1 MLSYNQY
8 YEEISMTNMSNK
20 FEADTGKILDIV
32 INSLYSEREI
42 FLRELISNA
51 SDALDKRKYLGL
63 TDKNINNSSQA
74 PEIKIEVNNKDKIL
88 IISDNGIGMNEDDL
102 KSSLGTIARS
112 GTKAFLEQIS
122 KNSKDKKTDMSMIG
136 QFGVGFYASFMVA
149 DSVEVVS
156 MKAGEDQGWKW
167 SSDGKSG
174 FNLEKTN
181 KENVGT
187 SITLKLKKD
196 AKEFL
201 EETRLQF
208 IVRKYSDHIS
218 YPVKLF
224 EIDKKDAEEKTLNE
238 ASALW
243 TRPAKEI
250 KEEQYQEFFSH
261 IGAGFGK
268 PLLTMHNNTEGTISY
283 TNLICIPS
291 TRPFDLFN
299 PDRKSSLKLYIN
311 RVFITDKCD
320 ALVPSYLRF
329 VKGLVDTQDI
339 DLNVSREMLQNNP
352 AVAKISKSL
361 VGKIL
366 KELKKVSEKN
376 LDGYENFWKEYGAV
390 LKEGLY
396 EDAERKET
404 LLDLCRFSTNE
415 NDKPISL
422 SEYLEKMPD
431 NQKDIYY
438 ISAETNAQ
446 ALASPHLEG
455 FKSKKIP
462 VLIMTDAIDQFWLPM
477 IGSFKEKKFTSIT
490 QGKINLDDLNSKDKD
505 KKSDNKDQKEK
516 QDKEYVDLIAQLKVV
531 LGEQVKDIRLSSKLT
546 DSPVCLVADEGDMDI
561 AMEQLMAQRDTNY
574 KGAPRILEINGDHS
588 LIKNMKSLIS
598 KKENNDLVNDAGTLL
613 FEQAR
618 LMEGKMPADPAQFS
632 KIMNQ
637 FLLKAIPN

>member
-1 MLSYNQY
+1 
-8 YEEISMTNMSNK
+8 MTNMSNK

-42 FLRELISNA
+42 FLRELVSNA

-63 TDKNINNSSQA
+63 TNKKIDNSSA
-74 PEIKIEVNNKDKIL
+74 MSEIKIEVNSKEKTL
-88 IISDNGIGMNEDDL
+88 TISDNGIGMNEEDL

-112 GTKAFLEQIS
+112 GTKAFLEQMSESS
-122 KNSKDKKTDMSMIG
+122 KEKKPDMSLIG

-149 DSVEVVS
+149 DSVEVLS
-156 MKAGEDQGWKW
+156 KKAGEEDAWKW
-167 SSDGKSG
+167 TSDGKTG
-174 FNLEKTN
+174 FDLEKTI
-181 KENVGT
+181 KEDAGT
-187 SITLKLKKD
+187 SVKLNLKKD

-218 YPVKLF
+218 FPVKLI
-224 EIDKKDAEEKTLNE
+224 EIDKKDAEEKILNE

-250 KEEQYQEFFSH
+250 KDEQYQEFFSH

-268 PLLTMHNNTEGTISY
+268 PLLTMHNKTEGTISY

-352 AVAKISKSL
+352 AVTKISKSL

-366 KELKKVSEKN
+366 RELKKVSEKN
-376 LDGYENFWKEYGAV
+376 IDGYKEFWKEYGAV

-396 EDAERKET
+396 EDIERKET
-404 LLDLCRFSTNE
+404 LLDLCRFSSNE
-415 NDKPISL
+415 SEDVVSL
-422 SEYLEKMPD
+422 TEYLDKIPES
-431 NQKDIYY
+431 QKDIYY
-438 ISAETNAQ
+438 ISSETRAQ
-446 ALASPHLEG
+446 AIASPHLEG
-455 FKSKKIP
+455 FKSKNIP

-477 IGSFKEKKFTSIT
+477 IGSFKDKKFISIT
-490 QGKINLDDLNSKDKD
+490 QGQINLDDLDEKNKDKD
-505 KKSDNKDQKEK
+505 IENKEQKEK
-516 QDKEYVDLIAQLKVV
+516 QDKEFVDLIAQMKVV

-546 DSPVCLVADEGDMDI
+546 DSPVCLVADDGDMDI

-588 LIKNMKSLIS
+588 LIKNMKSLLS
-598 KKENNDLVNDAGTLL
+598 KKENNDLVSDAGTLL

-618 LMEGKMPADPAQFS
+618 LMEGKMPSDPAQFS

-637 FLLKAIPN
+637 FLLKVIPE

>member
-1 MLSYNQY
+1 
-8 YEEISMTNMSNK
+8 MTNMSNK

-42 FLRELISNA
+42 FLRELVSNA

-63 TDKNINNSSQA
+63 TDKKINNSSDA
-74 PEIKIEVNNKDKIL
+74 SEIKIEVNNKEKIL
-88 IISDNGIGMNEDDL
+88 TISDNGIGMNEEDL

-112 GTKAFLEQIS
+112 GTKAFLEQVAG
-122 KNSKDKKTDMSMIG
+122 NTKDKKSDMSMIG

-156 MKAGEDQGWKW
+156 KKAGEEQAWKW
-167 SSDGKSG
+167 SSDGKTG
-174 FNLEKTN
+174 FDLVETD
-181 KENVGT
+181 KETAGT

-201 EETRLQF
+201 DETRLQF
-208 IVRKYSDHIS
+208 VVRKYSDHIS
-218 YPVKLF
+218 YPVKLL

-243 TRPAKEI
+243 TRPSKDI
-250 KEEQYQEFFSH
+250 TEEQYQEFFSH

-329 VKGLVDTQDI
+329 IKGLVDTQDI

-352 AVAKISKSL
+352 AVSKISKSL

-366 KELKKVSEKN
+366 REIKKVSEKN
-376 LDGYENFWKEYGAV
+376 VDGYKNFWKEYGAV

-404 LLDLCRFSTNE
+404 LLDLCRFSSNE
-415 NDKPISL
+415 NDEIMSL
-422 SEYLEKMPD
+422 SSYLDKMPE
-431 NQKDIYY
+431 NQKEIYY
-438 ISAETNAQ
+438 ISAETRSQ

-455 FKSKKIP
+455 FKSKNIP

-477 IGSFKEKKFTSIT
+477 IGSFKDKKFTSIT
-490 QGKINLDDLNSKDKD
+490 QGQINLDDLDEKNKD
-505 KKSDNKDQKEK
+505 KKSENKDQKEK
-516 QDKEYVDLIAQLKVV
+516 QDKEFVDLIAQMKIV
-531 LGEQVKDIRLSSKLT
+531 LGEHVKDIRLSSKLT
-546 DSPVCLVADEGDMDI
+546 DSPVCLVADDGDMDI

-588 LIKNMKSLIS
+588 LIKNMKSLLS
-598 KKENNDLVNDAGTLL
+598 KKENNDLVSDAGTLL

-618 LMEGKMPADPAQFS
+618 LLEGKMPADPAQFS

-637 FLLKAIPN
+637 FLIKAIPE

>member
-1 MLSYNQY
+1 
-8 YEEISMTNMSNK
+8 MTDMSNK

-42 FLRELISNA
+42 FLRELVSNA

-63 TDKNINNSSQA
+63 TDKKINDSSESS
-74 PEIKIEVNNKDKIL
+74 EIKIRVNSKEKTL
-88 IISDNGIGMNEDDL
+88 TISDNGIGMNEEDL

-112 GTKAFLEQIS
+112 GTKAFLEQMS
-122 KNSKDKKTDMSMIG
+122 ASSKDKKPDMSLIG

-149 DSVEVVS
+149 DSVEVLS
-156 MKAGEDQGWKW
+156 KKAGEEDAWKW
-167 SSDGKSG
+167 SSDGKTG
-174 FNLEKTN
+174 FNLEKVS
-181 KENVGT
+181 KEKVGT
-187 SITLKLKKD
+187 SITLYLKKD

-218 YPVKLF
+218 FPVKFF
-224 EIDKKDAEEKTLNE
+224 EIDKKDAEEKVLNE

-268 PLLTMHNNTEGTISY
+268 PLITMHNKTEGTISY

-366 KELKKVSEKN
+366 RELKKVSEKN
-376 LDGYENFWKEYGAV
+376 LDGYKDFWKEYGAV

-396 EDAERKET
+396 EDAERKEA

-415 NDKPISL
+415 NESIISL
-422 SEYLEKMPD
+422 SQYLEKMPET
-431 NQKDIYY
+431 QKDIYY
-438 ISAETNAQ
+438 ISSETSAQ

-455 FKSKKIP
+455 FKSKNIP

-477 IGSFKEKKFTSIT
+477 IGSFKDKKFTSIT
-490 QGKINLDDLNSKDKD
+490 QGQINLDELDEKDKE
-505 KKSDNKDQKEK
+505 KNTENKDQKEK
-516 QDKEYVDLIAQLKVV
+516 QDKEFVDLIAQMKIV
-531 LGEQVKDIRLSSKLT
+531 LGDQVKDIRLSSKLT
-546 DSPVCLVADEGDMDI
+546 DSPVCLVADDGDMDI

-574 KGAPRILEINGDHS
+574 QGAPRILEINGDHS
-588 LIKNMKSLIS
+588 LIKNMKSLLG
-598 KKENNDLVNDAGTLL
+598 KKENNELVSDAGTLL

-618 LMEGKMPADPAQFS
+618 LMEGKMPSDPAQFS

-637 FLLKAIPN
+637 FLLKVIPD

>member
-1 MLSYNQY
+1 
-8 YEEISMTNMSNK
+8 MTNMSNK

-42 FLRELISNA
+42 FLRELVSNA

-63 TDKNINNSSQA
+63 TDKKINNSSDA
-74 PEIKIEVNNKDKIL
+74 SEIKIEVNNKEKIL
-88 IISDNGIGMNEDDL
+88 TISDNGIGMNEEDL

-112 GTKAFLEQIS
+112 GTKAFLEQVAG
-122 KNSKDKKTDMSMIG
+122 NTKDKKADMSMIG

-156 MKAGEDQGWKW
+156 KKAGEEQAWKW
-167 SSDGKSG
+167 SSDGKTG
-174 FNLEKTN
+174 FDLVETD
-181 KENVGT
+181 KETAGT

-201 EETRLQF
+201 DETRLQF
-208 IVRKYSDHIS
+208 VVRKYSDHIS
-218 YPVKLF
+218 YPVKLL

-243 TRPAKEI
+243 TRPSKDI
-250 KEEQYQEFFSH
+250 TEEQYQEFFSH

-329 VKGLVDTQDI
+329 IKGLVDTQDI

-352 AVAKISKSL
+352 AVSKISKSL

-366 KELKKVSEKN
+366 REIKKVSEKN
-376 LDGYENFWKEYGAV
+376 VDGYKNFWKEYGAV

-415 NDKPISL
+415 NDEIMSL
-422 SEYLEKMPD
+422 SSYLDKMPE
-431 NQKDIYY
+431 NQKEIYY
-438 ISAETNAQ
+438 ISAETRSQ

-455 FKSKKIP
+455 FKSKNIP

-477 IGSFKEKKFTSIT
+477 IGSFKDKKFTSIT
-490 QGKINLDDLNSKDKD
+490 QGQINLDDLDEKNKD
-505 KKSDNKDQKEK
+505 KKSENKDQKEK
-516 QDKEYVDLIAQLKVV
+516 QDKEFVDLIAQMKVV

-546 DSPVCLVADEGDMDI
+546 DSPVCLVADDGDMDI

-588 LIKNMKSLIS
+588 LIKNMKSLLS
-598 KKENNDLVNDAGTLL
+598 KKENNDLVSDAGTLL

-618 LMEGKMPADPAQFS
+618 LLEGKMPADPAQFS

-637 FLLKAIPN
+637 FLIKAIPE

>member
-1 MLSYNQY
+1 MS
-8 YEEISMTNMSNK
+8 NMSNQ

-51 SDALDKRKYLGL
+51 SDALDKRKYLSL
-63 TDKNINNSSQA
+63 TDKKIAGSSEA
-74 PEIKIEVNNKDKIL
+74 PEIKIEINNKEKTL
-88 IISDNGIGMNEDDL
+88 TISDNGIGMNEEDL

-122 KNSKDKKTDMSMIG
+122 KNSKEKKSDMSMIG

-149 DSVEVVS
+149 DNVEVVS
-156 MKAGEDQGWKW
+156 KKAGEEQAWKW
-167 SSDGKSG
+167 FSDGKTG
-174 FNLEKTN
+174 FNLEKSN
-181 KENVGT
+181 KDNIGT
-187 SITLKLKKD
+187 SITLSLKKD

-201 EETRLQF
+201 GETRVQF

-218 YPVKLF
+218 YPVKFL
-224 EIDKKDAEEKTLNE
+224 EIDKKDAEVKTLNE

-243 TRPAKEI
+243 TRPTKEI
-250 KEEQYQEFFSH
+250 TEEQYQEFFSH
-261 IGAGFGK
+261 IGAGYGK
-268 PLLTMHNNTEGTISY
+268 PLLTMHNNTEGTTSY
-283 TNLICIPS
+283 TNLICIPA

-320 ALVPSYLRF
+320 ALIPSYLRF

-361 VGKIL
+361 VGKIIR
-366 KELKKVSEKN
+366 ELKKVSEKN
-376 LDGYENFWKEYGAV
+376 KEGYNNFWKEYGAV

-396 EDAERKET
+396 EDAERKDN

-415 NDKPISL
+415 SEDTISL
-422 SEYLEKMPD
+422 AEYLEKMPET
-431 NQKDIYY
+431 QKDIYY
-438 ISAETNAQ
+438 IAAETNAQ

-455 FKSKKIP
+455 FKSKNIP

-490 QGKINLDDLNSKDKD
+490 QGQINLDDLDAKTKD
-505 KKSDNKDQKEK
+505 KKPNDKEEKEK
-516 QDKEYVDLIAQLKVV
+516 QDKQFVDLIAQLKVV
-531 LGEQVKDIRLSSKLT
+531 LGDQVKDIRLSSKLT
-546 DSPVCLVADEGDMDI
+546 DSPVCLVADDGDMDI
-561 AMEQLMAQRDTNY
+561 AMEHLMAQRDTNY
-574 KGAPRILEINGDHS
+574 KGAPRILEINGDHL
-588 LIKNMKSLIS
+588 LIKNMKSLIE
-598 KKENNDLVNDAGTLL
+598 KKDNNDLVSDAGTLL

-637 FLLKAIPN
+637 FLLKAIPV

>member
-1 MLSYNQY
+1 
-8 YEEISMTNMSNK
+8 MTNMSNK

-42 FLRELISNA
+42 FLRELVSNS

-63 TDKNINNSSQA
+63 TDKKINNSSDA
-74 PEIKIEVNNKDKIL
+74 SEIKIEVNNKEKTL
-88 IISDNGIGMNEDDL
+88 TISDNGIGMSEEDL

-112 GTKAFLEQIS
+112 GTKAFLEQVAT
-122 KNSKDKKTDMSMIG
+122 NTKDKKSDMSMIG

-149 DSVEVVS
+149 DSVIVIS
-156 MKAGEDQGWKW
+156 KKAGDEQAWKW
-167 SSDGKSG
+167 TSDGKTG
-174 FNLEKTN
+174 FDLEKADKDTA
-181 KENVGT
+181 GT

-224 EIDKKDAEEKTLNE
+224 EVDKKDAEEKTLNE

-243 TRPAKEI
+243 TRPAKDI

-329 VKGLVDTQDI
+329 IKGLVDTQDI

-366 KELKKVSEKN
+366 RELKKVSEKN
-376 LDGYENFWKEYGAV
+376 ADGYKDFWKEYGAV

-415 NDKPISL
+415 NDEITSL
-422 SEYLEKMPD
+422 SSYLEKMPET
-431 NQKDIYY
+431 QKDIYY
-438 ISAETNAQ
+438 ISAETRSQ

-455 FKSKKIP
+455 FKSKNIP
-462 VLIMTDAIDQFWLPM
+462 ILIMTDAIDQFWLPM
-477 IGSFKEKKFTSIT
+477 IGSFKDKKFTSIT
-490 QGKINLDDLNSKDKD
+490 QGQINLDELDEKNKDKNSVS
-505 KKSDNKDQKEK
+505 KEQKEK
-516 QDKEYVDLIAQLKVV
+516 QDKEFIDLIAQMKVV

-546 DSPVCLVADEGDMDI
+546 DSPVCLVADDGDMDI

-588 LIKNMKSLIS
+588 LIKNMKSLLS
-598 KKENNDLVNDAGTLL
+598 KKENNDLVSDAGTLL

-618 LMEGKMPADPAQFS
+618 LLEGKMPADPAQFS

-637 FLLKAIPN
+637 FLLKAIPE

>member
-1 MLSYNQY
+1 
-8 YEEISMTNMSNK
+8 MTNMSNK

-42 FLRELISNA
+42 FLRELVSNA

-63 TDKNINNSSQA
+63 TDKKINNSSDA
-74 PEIKIEVNNKDKIL
+74 SEIKIEVNNKEKIL
-88 IISDNGIGMNEDDL
+88 TISDNGIGMNEEDL

-112 GTKAFLEQIS
+112 GTKAFLEQVAS
-122 KNSKDKKTDMSMIG
+122 NTKDNKSDMSMIG

-156 MKAGEDQGWKW
+156 KKAGEEQAWKW
-167 SSDGKSG
+167 SSDGKTG
-174 FNLEKTN
+174 FDLEKTD
-181 KENVGT
+181 KETAGT

-208 IVRKYSDHIS
+208 VVRKYSDHIS
-218 YPVKLF
+218 YPVKLL

-243 TRPAKEI
+243 TRPSKDI
-250 KEEQYQEFFSH
+250 TEEQYQEFFSH

-329 VKGLVDTQDI
+329 IKGLVDTQDI

-352 AVAKISKSL
+352 AVSKISKSL

-366 KELKKVSEKN
+366 RELKKVSEKN
-376 LDGYENFWKEYGAV
+376 VDGYKNFWKEYGAV

-396 EDAERKET
+396 EDAERKDT

-415 NDKPISL
+415 NDEIMSL
-422 SEYLEKMPD
+422 SSYLEKMTE

-438 ISAETNAQ
+438 ISAETRSQ

-455 FKSKKIP
+455 FKSKNIP

-477 IGSFKEKKFTSIT
+477 IGSFKDKKFTSIT
-490 QGKINLDDLNSKDKD
+490 QGQINLDDLDEKNKD
-505 KKSDNKDQKEK
+505 KKSDSKDQKEK
-516 QDKEYVDLIAQLKVV
+516 QDKEFVDLIAQMKVV

-546 DSPVCLVADEGDMDI
+546 DSPVCLVADDGDMDI

-588 LIKNMKSLIS
+588 LIKNMKSLLS
-598 KKENNDLVNDAGTLL
+598 KKENNDLVSDAGTLL

-618 LMEGKMPADPAQFS
+618 LLEGKMPADPAQFS

-637 FLLKAIPN
+637 FLLKAIPE

>member
-1 MLSYNQY
+1 
-8 YEEISMTNMSNK
+8 MTNMSNK

-42 FLRELISNA
+42 FLRELVSNS

-63 TDKNINNSSQA
+63 TDKKINNSSDA
-74 PEIKIEVNNKDKIL
+74 SEIKIEVNNKEKTL
-88 IISDNGIGMNEDDL
+88 TISDNGIGMSEEDL

-112 GTKAFLEQIS
+112 GTKAFLEQVAT
-122 KNSKDKKTDMSMIG
+122 NTKDKKSDMSMIG

-149 DSVEVVS
+149 DSVIVIS
-156 MKAGEDQGWKW
+156 KKAGDEQAWKW
-167 SSDGKSG
+167 TSDGKTG
-174 FNLEKTN
+174 FDLEKADKDTA
-181 KENVGT
+181 GT

-224 EIDKKDAEEKTLNE
+224 EVDKKDAEEKTLNE

-243 TRPAKEI
+243 TRPAKDI

-329 VKGLVDTQDI
+329 IKGLVDTQDI

-366 KELKKVSEKN
+366 RELKKVSEKN
-376 LDGYENFWKEYGAV
+376 ADGYKDFWKEYGAV

-415 NDKPISL
+415 NDEIISL
-422 SEYLEKMPD
+422 SSYLEKMPET
-431 NQKDIYY
+431 QKDIYY
-438 ISAETNAQ
+438 ISAETRSQ

-455 FKSKKIP
+455 FKSKNIP
-462 VLIMTDAIDQFWLPM
+462 ILIMTDAIDQFWLPM
-477 IGSFKEKKFTSIT
+477 IGSFKDKKFTSIT
-490 QGKINLDDLNSKDKD
+490 QGQINLDELDEKNKD
-505 KKSDNKDQKEK
+505 KKSVSKEQKEK
-516 QDKEYVDLIAQLKVV
+516 QDKEFIDLIAQMKVV

-546 DSPVCLVADEGDMDI
+546 DSPVCLVADDGDMDI

-588 LIKNMKSLIS
+588 LIKNMKSLLS
-598 KKENNDLVNDAGTLL
+598 KKENNDLVSDAGTLL

-618 LMEGKMPADPAQFS
+618 LLEGKMSADPAQFS

-637 FLLKAIPN
+637 FLLKAIPE

>member
-1 MLSYNQY
+1 
-8 YEEISMTNMSNK
+8 MTNMSNK

-42 FLRELISNA
+42 FLRELVSNA

-63 TDKNINNSSQA
+63 TDKKINNSSDVS
-74 PEIKIEVNNKDKIL
+74 EIKIEVNNKEKIL
-88 IISDNGIGMNEDDL
+88 TISDNGIGMNEEDL

-112 GTKAFLEQIS
+112 GTKAFLEQVAS
-122 KNSKDKKTDMSMIG
+122 NSKDKKSDMSMIG

-156 MKAGEDQGWKW
+156 KKAGEEQAWKW
-167 SSDGKSG
+167 SSDGKTG
-174 FNLEKTN
+174 FDLVKTD
-181 KENVGT
+181 KETAGT
-187 SITLKLKKD
+187 SITLKLKKE

-208 IVRKYSDHIS
+208 VVRKYSDHIS
-218 YPVKLF
+218 YPVKLL
-224 EIDKKDAEEKTLNE
+224 EIDKKDAKEKTLNE

-243 TRPAKEI
+243 TRPSKDI
-250 KEEQYQEFFSH
+250 TEEQYQEFFSH

-329 VKGLVDTQDI
+329 IKGLVDTQDI

-352 AVAKISKSL
+352 AVSKISKSL

-366 KELKKVSEKN
+366 RELKKVSEKN
-376 LDGYENFWKEYGAV
+376 VDGYKSFWKEYGAV

-415 NDKPISL
+415 NDEIMSL
-422 SEYLEKMPD
+422 SSYLEKMPE

-438 ISAETNAQ
+438 ISAETRSQ

-455 FKSKKIP
+455 FKSKNIP

-477 IGSFKEKKFTSIT
+477 IGSFKDKKFTSIT
-490 QGKINLDDLNSKDKD
+490 QGQINLDDLDEKNKD
-505 KKSDNKDQKEK
+505 KKSDSKDQKEK
-516 QDKEYVDLIAQLKVV
+516 QDKEFVDLIAQMKVV

-546 DSPVCLVADEGDMDI
+546 DSPVCLVADDGDMDI

-588 LIKNMKSLIS
+588 LIKNMKSLLS
-598 KKENNDLVNDAGTLL
+598 KKENNDLVSDAGTLL

-618 LMEGKMPADPAQFS
+618 LLEGKMPADPAQFS

-637 FLLKAIPN
+637 FLLKAIPE

>member
-1 MLSYNQY
+1 
-8 YEEISMTNMSNK
+8 MTNMSNK

-42 FLRELISNA
+42 FLRELVSNA

-63 TDKNINNSSQA
+63 TNKKIDNSSA
-74 PEIKIEVNNKDKIL
+74 MSEIKIEVNSKEKTL
-88 IISDNGIGMNEDDL
+88 TISDNGIGMNEEDL

-112 GTKAFLEQIS
+112 GTKAFLEQMSESS
-122 KNSKDKKTDMSMIG
+122 KEKKPDMSLIG

-149 DSVEVVS
+149 DSVEVLS
-156 MKAGEDQGWKW
+156 KKAGEEDAWKW
-167 SSDGKSG
+167 TSDGKTG
-174 FNLEKTN
+174 FDLEKTI
-181 KENVGT
+181 KEDAGT
-187 SITLKLKKD
+187 SVKLNLKKD

-218 YPVKLF
+218 FPVKLI
-224 EIDKKDAEEKTLNE
+224 EIDKKDAEEKILNE

-250 KEEQYQEFFSH
+250 KDEQYQEFFSH

-268 PLLTMHNNTEGTISY
+268 PLLTMHNKTEGTISY

-352 AVAKISKSL
+352 AVTKISKSL

-366 KELKKVSEKN
+366 RELKKVSEKN
-376 LDGYENFWKEYGAV
+376 IDGYKEFWKEYGAV

-396 EDAERKET
+396 EDIERKET
-404 LLDLCRFSTNE
+404 LLDLCRFSSNE
-415 NDKPISL
+415 SEDVVSL
-422 SEYLEKMPD
+422 TEYLEKMPES
-431 NQKDIYY
+431 QKDIYY
-438 ISAETNAQ
+438 ISSETRAQ

-455 FKSKKIP
+455 FKSKNIP

-477 IGSFKEKKFTSIT
+477 IGSFKDKKFISIT
-490 QGKINLDDLNSKDKD
+490 QGQINLDDLDEKNKDKD
-505 KKSDNKDQKEK
+505 IENKEQKEK
-516 QDKEYVDLIAQLKVV
+516 QDKEFVDLIAQMKVV

-546 DSPVCLVADEGDMDI
+546 DSPVCLVADDGDMDI
-561 AMEQLMAQRDTNY
+561 AMEQLMAQRDINY

-588 LIKNMKSLIS
+588 LIKNMKSLLS
-598 KKENNDLVNDAGTLL
+598 KKENNDLVSDAGTLL

-618 LMEGKMPADPAQFS
+618 LMEGKMPSDPAQFS

-637 FLLKAIPN
+637 FLLKVIPE

>member
-1 MLSYNQY
+1 
-8 YEEISMTNMSNK
+8 MTNMSNK

-42 FLRELISNA
+42 FLRELVSNA

-63 TDKNINNSSQA
+63 TEKKINNSSDVS
-74 PEIKIEVNNKDKIL
+74 EIKIEVNNKEKIL
-88 IISDNGIGMNEDDL
+88 TISDNGIGMNEEDL

-112 GTKAFLEQIS
+112 GTKAFLEQVAS
-122 KNSKDKKTDMSMIG
+122 NSKDKKSDMSMIG

-156 MKAGEDQGWKW
+156 KKAGEEQAWKW
-167 SSDGKSG
+167 SSDGKTG
-174 FNLEKTN
+174 FDLVKTD
-181 KENVGT
+181 KETAGT

-208 IVRKYSDHIS
+208 VVRKYSDHIS
-218 YPVKLF
+218 YPVKLL
-224 EIDKKDAEEKTLNE
+224 EIDKKDAKEKTLNE

-243 TRPAKEI
+243 TRPSKDI
-250 KEEQYQEFFSH
+250 TEEQYQEFFSH

-329 VKGLVDTQDI
+329 IKGLVDTQDI

-352 AVAKISKSL
+352 AVSKISKSL

-366 KELKKVSEKN
+366 RELKKVSEKN
-376 LDGYENFWKEYGAV
+376 VDGYKSFWKEYGAV

-415 NDKPISL
+415 NDEIMSL
-422 SEYLEKMPD
+422 SSYLEKMPE

-438 ISAETNAQ
+438 ISAETRSQ

-455 FKSKKIP
+455 FKSKNIP

-477 IGSFKEKKFTSIT
+477 IGSFKDKKFTSIT
-490 QGKINLDDLNSKDKD
+490 QGQINLDDLDAKNKD
-505 KKSDNKDQKEK
+505 KKSDSKDQKEK
-516 QDKEYVDLIAQLKVV
+516 QDKEFVDLIAQMKVV

-546 DSPVCLVADEGDMDI
+546 DSPVCLVADDGDMDI

-588 LIKNMKSLIS
+588 LIKNMKSLLS
-598 KKENNDLVNDAGTLL
+598 KKENNDLVSDAGTLL

-618 LMEGKMPADPAQFS
+618 LLEGKMPADPAQFS

-637 FLLKAIPN
+637 FLLKAIPE

>member
-1 MLSYNQY
+1 MS
-8 YEEISMTNMSNK
+8 NMSNQ

-51 SDALDKRKYLGL
+51 SDALDKRKYLSL
-63 TDKNINNSSQA
+63 TDKKIAGSSEA
-74 PEIKIEVNNKDKIL
+74 PEIKIQINNKEKTL
-88 IISDNGIGMNEDDL
+88 TISDNGIGMNEEDL

-122 KNSKDKKTDMSMIG
+122 KNSKEKKSDMSMIG

-149 DSVEVVS
+149 DNVEVVS
-156 MKAGEDQGWKW
+156 KKAGEEQAWKW
-167 SSDGKSG
+167 FSDGKTG
-174 FNLEKTN
+174 FNLEKSN
-181 KENVGT
+181 KDNIGT
-187 SITLKLKKD
+187 SITLSLKKD

-201 EETRLQF
+201 GETRVQF

-218 YPVKLF
+218 YPVKFL
-224 EIDKKDAEEKTLNE
+224 EIDKKDAEVKTLNE

-243 TRPAKEI
+243 TRPTKEI
-250 KEEQYQEFFSH
+250 TEEQYQEFFSH
-261 IGAGFGK
+261 IGAGYGK
-268 PLLTMHNNTEGTISY
+268 PLLTMHNNTEGTTSY

-320 ALVPSYLRF
+320 ALIPSYLRF

-361 VGKIL
+361 VGKIIR
-366 KELKKVSEKN
+366 ELKKVSEKN
-376 LDGYENFWKEYGAV
+376 KEGYNNFWKEYGAV

-396 EDAERKET
+396 EDAERKDN

-415 NDKPISL
+415 SEDTISL
-422 SEYLEKMPD
+422 AEYLEKMPET
-431 NQKDIYY
+431 QKDIYY
-438 ISAETNAQ
+438 IAAETNAQ

-455 FKSKKIP
+455 FKSKNIP

-490 QGKINLDDLNSKDKD
+490 QGQINLDDLDAKTKD
-505 KKSDNKDQKEK
+505 KKPNDKEEREK
-516 QDKEYVDLIAQLKVV
+516 QDKQFVDLIAQLKIV
-531 LGEQVKDIRLSSKLT
+531 LGDQVKDIRLSSKLT
-546 DSPVCLVADEGDMDI
+546 DSPVCLVADDGDMDI
-561 AMEQLMAQRDTNY
+561 AMEHLMAQRDTNY
-574 KGAPRILEINGDHS
+574 KGAPRILEINGDHL
-588 LIKNMKSLIS
+588 LIKNMKSLIE
-598 KKENNDLVNDAGTLL
+598 KKDNNDLVSDAGTLL

-637 FLLKAIPN
+637 FLLKAIPV

>member
-1 MLSYNQY
+1 
-8 YEEISMTNMSNK
+8 MTNMSNK

-42 FLRELISNA
+42 FLRELVSNA

-63 TDKNINNSSQA
+63 TDKKINNSSDVS
-74 PEIKIEVNNKDKIL
+74 EIRIEVNNKEKIL
-88 IISDNGIGMNEDDL
+88 TISDNGIGMNEEDL

-112 GTKAFLEQIS
+112 GTKAFLEQVAS
-122 KNSKDKKTDMSMIG
+122 NTKDKKSDMSMIG

-156 MKAGEDQGWKW
+156 KKAGEEQAWKW
-167 SSDGKSG
+167 SSDGKTG
-174 FNLEKTN
+174 FDLEKTD
-181 KENVGT
+181 KETAGT

-208 IVRKYSDHIS
+208 VVRKYSDHIS
-218 YPVKLF
+218 YPVKLL

-243 TRPAKEI
+243 TRSSKDI
-250 KEEQYQEFFSH
+250 TEEQYQEFFSH

-329 VKGLVDTQDI
+329 IKGLVDTQDI

-352 AVAKISKSL
+352 AVSKISKSL

-366 KELKKVSEKN
+366 RELKKVSEKN
-376 LDGYENFWKEYGAV
+376 IDGYKDFWKEYGAV

-396 EDAERKET
+396 EDAERKDT

-415 NDKPISL
+415 NDEIMSL
-422 SEYLEKMPD
+422 SSYLDKMPE
-431 NQKDIYY
+431 NQKEIYY
-438 ISAETNAQ
+438 ISAETRSQ

-455 FKSKKIP
+455 FKSKNIP

-477 IGSFKEKKFTSIT
+477 IGSFKDKKFTSIT
-490 QGKINLDDLNSKDKD
+490 QGQINLDDLDEKNKD
-505 KKSDNKDQKEK
+505 KKSENKDQKEK
-516 QDKEYVDLIAQLKVV
+516 QDKEFVDLIAQMKVV

-546 DSPVCLVADEGDMDI
+546 DSPVCLVADDGDMDI

-588 LIKNMKSLIS
+588 LIKNMKSLLS
-598 KKENNDLVNDAGTLL
+598 KKENNDLVSDAGTLL

-618 LMEGKMPADPAQFS
+618 LLEGKMPADPAQFS

-637 FLLKAIPN
+637 FLIKAIPE

>member
-1 MLSYNQY
+1 
-8 YEEISMTNMSNK
+8 MTNMSNK

-42 FLRELISNA
+42 FLRELVSNA

-63 TDKNINNSSQA
+63 TDKKINNSSDVS
-74 PEIKIEVNNKDKIL
+74 EIKIEVNNKEKIL
-88 IISDNGIGMNEDDL
+88 TISDNGIGMNEEDL

-112 GTKAFLEQIS
+112 GTKAFLEQVAS
-122 KNSKDKKTDMSMIG
+122 NSKDKKSDMSMIG

-156 MKAGEDQGWKW
+156 KKAGEEQAWKW
-167 SSDGKSG
+167 SSDGKTG
-174 FNLEKTN
+174 FDLVKTD
-181 KENVGT
+181 KETAGT

-208 IVRKYSDHIS
+208 VVRKYSDHIS
-218 YPVKLF
+218 YPVKLL
-224 EIDKKDAEEKTLNE
+224 EIDKKDAKEKTLNE

-243 TRPAKEI
+243 TRPSKDI
-250 KEEQYQEFFSH
+250 TEEQYQEFFSH

-329 VKGLVDTQDI
+329 IKGLVDTQDI

-352 AVAKISKSL
+352 AVSKISKSL

-366 KELKKVSEKN
+366 RELKKVSEKN
-376 LDGYENFWKEYGAV
+376 VDGYKSFWKEYGAV

-415 NDKPISL
+415 NDEIMSL
-422 SEYLEKMPD
+422 SSYLEKMPE

-438 ISAETNAQ
+438 ISAETRSQ

-455 FKSKKIP
+455 FKSKNIP

-477 IGSFKEKKFTSIT
+477 IGSFKDKKFTSIT
-490 QGKINLDDLNSKDKD
+490 QGQINLDDLDEKNKD
-505 KKSDNKDQKEK
+505 KKSDSKDQKEK
-516 QDKEYVDLIAQLKVV
+516 QDKEFVDLIAQMKVV

-546 DSPVCLVADEGDMDI
+546 DSPVCLVADDGDMDI
-561 AMEQLMAQRDTNY
+561 AMEQLMALRDTNY

-588 LIKNMKSLIS
+588 LIKNMKSLLS
-598 KKENNDLVNDAGTLL
+598 KKENNDLVSDAGTLL

-618 LMEGKMPADPAQFS
+618 LLEGKMPADPAQFS

-637 FLLKAIPN
+637 FLLKAIPTQ

>member
-1 MLSYNQY
+1 
-8 YEEISMTNMSNK
+8 MTDMNNK

-42 FLRELISNA
+42 FLRELVSNA

-63 TDKNINNSSQA
+63 TDKKINDSLESS
-74 PEIKIEVNNKDKIL
+74 EIKIRVNSKEKTL
-88 IISDNGIGMNEDDL
+88 TISDNGIGMNEEDL

-112 GTKAFLEQIS
+112 GTKAFLEQMS
-122 KNSKDKKTDMSMIG
+122 ASSKDKKPDMSLIG

-149 DSVEVVS
+149 DSVEVLS
-156 MKAGEDQGWKW
+156 KKAGEEDGWKW
-167 SSDGKSG
+167 SSDGKTG
-174 FNLEKTN
+174 FNLEKVS
-181 KENVGT
+181 KEKVGT
-187 SITLKLKKD
+187 SITLYLKKD

-218 YPVKLF
+218 FPVKFF
-224 EIDKKDAEEKTLNE
+224 EIDKKDAEEKVLNE

-268 PLLTMHNNTEGTISY
+268 PLITMHNKTEGTISY

-366 KELKKVSEKN
+366 RELKKVSEKN
-376 LDGYENFWKEYGAV
+376 LDGYKDFWKEYGAV

-396 EDAERKET
+396 EDAERKEA

-415 NDKPISL
+415 NESIISL
-422 SEYLEKMPD
+422 SQYLEKMPET
-431 NQKDIYY
+431 QKDIYY
-438 ISAETNAQ
+438 ISSETSAQ

-455 FKSKKIP
+455 FKSKNIP

-477 IGSFKEKKFTSIT
+477 IGSFKDKKFTSIT
-490 QGKINLDDLNSKDKD
+490 QGQINLDELDKKDKE
-505 KKSDNKDQKEK
+505 KNTENKDQKEK
-516 QDKEYVDLIAQLKVV
+516 QDKEFVDLIAQMKIV
-531 LGEQVKDIRLSSKLT
+531 LGDQVKDIRLSSKLT
-546 DSPVCLVADEGDMDI
+546 DSPVCLVADDGDMDI

-574 KGAPRILEINGDHS
+574 QGAPRILEINGDHS
-588 LIKNMKSLIS
+588 LIKNMKSLLG
-598 KKENNDLVNDAGTLL
+598 KKENNELVSDAGTLL

-618 LMEGKMPADPAQFS
+618 LMEGKMPSDPAQFS

-637 FLLKAIPN
+637 FLLKVIPD

>member
-1 MLSYNQY
+1 MS
-8 YEEISMTNMSNK
+8 NMSNQ

-51 SDALDKRKYLGL
+51 SDALDKRKYLSL
-63 TDKNINNSSQA
+63 TDKKIAGSSEA
-74 PEIKIEVNNKDKIL
+74 PEIKIEINNKEKTL
-88 IISDNGIGMNEDDL
+88 TISDNGIGMNEEDL

-122 KNSKDKKTDMSMIG
+122 KNSKEKKSDMSMIG

-149 DSVEVVS
+149 DNVEVVS
-156 MKAGEDQGWKW
+156 KKAGEEQAWKW
-167 SSDGKSG
+167 FSDGKTG
-174 FNLEKTN
+174 FNLEKSN
-181 KENVGT
+181 KDNIGT
-187 SITLKLKKD
+187 SITLSLKKD

-201 EETRLQF
+201 GETRVQF

-218 YPVKLF
+218 YPVKFL
-224 EIDKKDAEEKTLNE
+224 EIDKKDAEVKTLNE

-243 TRPAKEI
+243 TRATKEI
-250 KEEQYQEFFSH
+250 TEEQYQEFFSH
-261 IGAGFGK
+261 IGAGYGK
-268 PLLTMHNNTEGTISY
+268 PLLTMHNNTEGTTSY

-320 ALVPSYLRF
+320 ALIPSYLRF

-361 VGKIL
+361 VGKIIR
-366 KELKKVSEKN
+366 ELKKVSEKN
-376 LDGYENFWKEYGAV
+376 KEGYNNFWKEYGAV

-396 EDAERKET
+396 EDAERKDN

-415 NDKPISL
+415 SEDTISL
-422 SEYLEKMPD
+422 AEYLEKMPET
-431 NQKDIYY
+431 QKDIYY
-438 ISAETNAQ
+438 IAAETNAQ

-455 FKSKKIP
+455 FKSKNIP

-490 QGKINLDDLNSKDKD
+490 QGQINLDDLDAKTKD
-505 KKSDNKDQKEK
+505 KKPNDKEEKEK
-516 QDKEYVDLIAQLKVV
+516 QDKQFVDLIAQLKVV
-531 LGEQVKDIRLSSKLT
+531 LGDQVKDIRLSSKLT
-546 DSPVCLVADEGDMDI
+546 DSPVCLVADDGDMDI
-561 AMEQLMAQRDTNY
+561 AMEHLMAQRDTNY
-574 KGAPRILEINGDHS
+574 KGAPRILEINGDHL
-588 LIKNMKSLIS
+588 LIKNMKSLIE
-598 KKENNDLVNDAGTLL
+598 KKDNNDLVSDAGTLL

-637 FLLKAIPN
+637 FLLKAIPV

>member
-1 MLSYNQY
+1 MS
-8 YEEISMTNMSNK
+8 NMSNQ

-51 SDALDKRKYLGL
+51 SDALDKRKYLSL
-63 TDKNINNSSQA
+63 TDKKIAGSSEA
-74 PEIKIEVNNKDKIL
+74 PEIKIEINNKEKTL
-88 IISDNGIGMNEDDL
+88 TISDNGIGMNEEDL

-122 KNSKDKKTDMSMIG
+122 KNSKEKKSDMSMIG

-149 DSVEVVS
+149 DNVEVVS
-156 MKAGEDQGWKW
+156 KKAGEEQAWKW
-167 SSDGKSG
+167 FSDGKTG
-174 FNLEKTN
+174 FNLEKSN
-181 KENVGT
+181 KDNIGT
-187 SITLKLKKD
+187 SITLSLKKD

-201 EETRLQF
+201 GETRVQF

-218 YPVKLF
+218 YPVKFL
-224 EIDKKDAEEKTLNE
+224 EIDKKDAEVKTLNE

-243 TRPAKEI
+243 TRPTKEI
-250 KEEQYQEFFSH
+250 TEEQYQEFFSH
-261 IGAGFGK
+261 IGAGYGK
-268 PLLTMHNNTEGTISY
+268 PLLTMHNNTEGTTSY

-320 ALVPSYLRF
+320 ALIPSYLRF

-361 VGKIL
+361 VGKIIR
-366 KELKKVSEKN
+366 ELKKVSEKN
-376 LDGYENFWKEYGAV
+376 KEGYNNFWKEYGAV

-396 EDAERKET
+396 EDAERKDN

-415 NDKPISL
+415 SEDTISL
-422 SEYLEKMPD
+422 AEYLEKMPET
-431 NQKDIYY
+431 QKDIYY
-438 ISAETNAQ
+438 IAAETNAQ

-455 FKSKKIP
+455 FRSKNIP

-490 QGKINLDDLNSKDKD
+490 QGQINLDDLDAKTKD
-505 KKSDNKDQKEK
+505 KKPNDKEEKEK
-516 QDKEYVDLIAQLKVV
+516 QDKQFVDLIAQLKVV
-531 LGEQVKDIRLSSKLT
+531 LGDQVKDIRLSSKLT
-546 DSPVCLVADEGDMDI
+546 DSPVCLVADDGDMDI
-561 AMEQLMAQRDTNY
+561 AMEHLMAQRDTNY
-574 KGAPRILEINGDHS
+574 KGAPRILEINGDHL
-588 LIKNMKSLIS
+588 LIKNMKSLIE
-598 KKENNDLVNDAGTLL
+598 KKDNNDLVSDAGTLL

-637 FLLKAIPN
+637 FLLKAIPV

>member
-1 MLSYNQY
+1 
-8 YEEISMTNMSNK
+8 MTNMSNK

-42 FLRELISNA
+42 FLRELVSNA

-63 TDKNINNSSQA
+63 TNKKINNSSA
-74 PEIKIEVNNKDKIL
+74 AAEIKLEVNSKEKTL
-88 IISDNGIGMNEDDL
+88 TISDNGIGMNEEDL

-112 GTKAFLEQIS
+112 GTKAFLEQMAETS
-122 KNSKDKKTDMSMIG
+122 KEKKPDMSLIG

-149 DSVEVVS
+149 DSVEVIS
-156 MKAGEDQGWKW
+156 KKAGEEDAWKW
-167 SSDGKSG
+167 TSDGKTG
-174 FNLEKTN
+174 FDLEKTI
-181 KENVGT
+181 KEDTGT
-187 SITLKLKKD
+187 SIKLNLKKD

-208 IVRKYSDHIS
+208 IIRKYSDHIS
-218 YPVKLF
+218 FPVKLI
-224 EIDKKDAEEKTLNE
+224 EIDKKDAEEKILNE

-268 PLLTMHNNTEGTISY
+268 PLLTMHNKTEGTISY

-352 AVAKISKSL
+352 AVTKISKSL

-366 KELKKVSEKN
+366 RELKKVSEKN
-376 LDGYENFWKEYGAV
+376 IDGYKEFWKEYGAV

-396 EDAERKET
+396 EDIERKET
-404 LLDLCRFSTNE
+404 LLDLCRFSSNE
-415 NDKPISL
+415 SEDVVSL
-422 SEYLEKMPD
+422 TEYLDKMPES
-431 NQKDIYY
+431 QKDIYY
-438 ISAETNAQ
+438 ISSETRAQ
-446 ALASPHLEG
+446 AIASPHLEG
-455 FKSKKIP
+455 FKSKNIP

-477 IGSFKEKKFTSIT
+477 IGSFKDKKFISIT
-490 QGKINLDDLNSKDKD
+490 QGQINLDDLDEKNKDKD
-505 KKSDNKDQKEK
+505 IENKEQKEK
-516 QDKEYVDLIAQLKVV
+516 QDKEFVDLIAQMKVV

-546 DSPVCLVADEGDMDI
+546 DSPVCLVADDGDMDI

-588 LIKNMKSLIS
+588 LIKNMKSLLS
-598 KKENNDLVNDAGTLL
+598 KKENNDLVSDAGTLL

-618 LMEGKMPADPAQFS
+618 LMEGKMPSDPAQFS

-637 FLLKAIPN
+637 FLLKVIPE